1 MREIVFVYGQWLDDS
16 GGGKKAISF
25 IATELAK
32 RGGFHVSVVDFESR
46 RRALSPED
54 ELRVQLPPQIDYY
67 PVFSPLFKQNP
78 YMFVSYARLL
88 SRLNP
93 DVVVDGTGPKLK
105 VWNILFAKNLFGLK
119 AKYILF
125 DHSPLEPLMRS
136 ARFGLFRT
144 RLARFS
150 YRAADSVGSV
160 SEELVLDTMRRFDL
174 DRGDVFSISNPFD
187 VEGISRLSKAP
198 AGLDHLKPYV
208 VSAGRLDPFQKDF
221 ALLIRAFAEARIDPG
236 TKLLILGEG
245 PQRDDLLKLIRALGM
260 EDRVLLVGYQT
271 DPYPYYAGSDCFVL
285 STKFEAFGM
294 VLVEALACGVPV
306 ISTDCDFGPREV
318 LDGGAFGLLVAPG
331 SLPEL
336 KAAIE
341 RMCND
346 RELNEGFRAKSLSR
360 AAYYDAGRI
369 IEQYARLLS

>member
-1 MREIVFVYGQWLDDS
+1 VREIVFVYGQWLDDS

-32 RGGFHVSVVDFESR
+32 RGGLHVSVVDFESR
-46 RRALSPED
+46 RWALSSED
-54 ELRVQLPPQIDYY
+54 ELRVQLPPQVDYY
-67 PVFSPLFKQNP
+67 PVLSPLFKQNP
-78 YMFVSYARLL
+78 YMFVSYSRLL
-88 SRLNP
+88 SKIDP

-105 VWNILFAKNLFGLK
+105 VWNILFAKKVFGLK

-136 ARFGLFRT
+136 AHFGPFRK
-144 RLARFS
+144 RVARFA
-150 YRAADSVGSV
+150 YHAADSVGSV
-160 SEELVLDTMRRFDL
+160 SEELALDTMKRFGL
-174 DRGDVFSISNPFD
+174 DRENVFSISNPFD
-187 VEGISRLSKAP
+187 IEGISRLSKAP
-198 AGLDHLKPYV
+198 ADLDRYKPYV

-221 ALLIRAFAEARIDPG
+221 ALLITAFAEARIDPG

-245 PQRDDLLKLIRALGM
+245 PQREELLALTQELGM
-260 EDRVLLVGYQT
+260 EERVVLVGYQV
-271 DPYPYYAGSDCFVL
+271 DPYPFYAGSECFVL

-318 LDGGAFGLLVAPG
+318 LDGGAFGLLVLPG
-331 SLPEL
+331 SVSEM
-336 KAAIE
+336 KTAIE

-346 RELNEGFRAKSLSR
+346 RGLSDGFRAKSRSR
-360 AAYYDAGRI
+360 AAHYDSVRI
-369 IEQYARLLS
+369 IEEYARLLS